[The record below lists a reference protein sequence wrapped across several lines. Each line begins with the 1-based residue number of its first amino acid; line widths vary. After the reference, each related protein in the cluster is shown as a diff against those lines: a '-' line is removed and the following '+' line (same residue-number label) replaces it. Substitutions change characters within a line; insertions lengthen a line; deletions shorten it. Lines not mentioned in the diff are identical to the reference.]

1 MKQVIYTVKSN
12 DKIADGV
19 YRMSLAGDTSALIAP
34 GQFIN
39 IRLSG
44 FYLRRPISVCDYDS
58 DGMVI
63 IYKVVGGGT
72 KAMSE
77 LLPGAQLDT
86 LSGLGNGFDSSK
98 SGDKPLLVGGGV
110 GVPPMYG
117 LCRRLAAE
125 GKKPTVVLGFNSYG
139 DVFYEQEFKELGAD
153 VRVATA
159 DGSYGA
165 KGFVTD
171 VIGGLDYSFFY
182 ACGPEPMFRAMSR
195 VMKTGG
201 QYSFE
206 ERMGCG
212 FGACMGC
219 SCKTLAG
226 NKRICREG
234 PVMNSEEI
242 IWDRK

>member
-12 DKIADGV
+12 DKIAADV
-19 YRMSLAGDTSALIAP
+19 YRMSLAGDTSALSTP

-98 SGDKPLLVGGGV
+98 SGD
-110 GVPPMYG
+110 
-117 LCRRLAAE
+117 
-125 GKKPTVVLGFNSYG
+125 
-139 DVFYEQEFKELGAD
+139 
-153 VRVATA
+153 
-159 DGSYGA
+159 
-165 KGFVTD
+165 
-171 VIGGLDYSFFY
+171 
-182 ACGPEPMFRAMSR
+182 
-195 VMKTGG
+195 
-201 QYSFE
+201 
-206 ERMGCG
+206 
-212 FGACMGC
+212 
-219 SCKTLAG
+219 
-226 NKRICREG
+226 
-234 PVMNSEEI
+234 
-242 IWDRK
+242 